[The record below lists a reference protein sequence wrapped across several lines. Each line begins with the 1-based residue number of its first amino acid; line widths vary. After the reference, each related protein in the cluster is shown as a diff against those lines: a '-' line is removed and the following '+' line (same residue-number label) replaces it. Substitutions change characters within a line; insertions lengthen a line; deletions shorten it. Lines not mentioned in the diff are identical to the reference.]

1 MIKAGE
7 VSKRLKVH
15 ANTIRNWA
23 DEYSTFMSPDALG
36 KSPGGKRR
44 FTEDDLRILATVAEL
59 RNQGIGSDKIR
70 DALASGRRADIIP
83 PLPSPEEESA
93 RQSIALIPLPEYTR
107 ILDLLKSR
115 EEELARVI
123 AERDAALKD
132 KDIFSERIADLQREI
147 GLIEGELNVLKT
159 ERLSTPVLLRLAAVS
174 CWGYCTLGA
183 GQGDSGCNGLSR
195 TVTTAT
201 QISS

>member
-7 VSKRLKVH
+7 VAKRLKVH

-23 DEYSTFMSPDALG
+23 DEYAAHMSPDALG
-36 KSPGGKRR
+36 QAPGGKRR

-59 RNQGIGSDKIR
+59 RGQGIGADKIR
-70 DALASGRRADIIP
+70 DALADGRRADIIP
-83 PLPSPEEESA
+83 PLPTPEEESA

-123 AERDAALKD
+123 SERDSALSD
-132 KDIFSERIADLQREI
+132 KDTLNSKIADLQREI
-147 GLIEGELNVLKT
+147 GQLQGRLESVQQVIQ
-159 ERLSTPVLLRLAAVS
+159 ERQPAEFWLRVIIPLVIGVVIIALVAVVFLA
-174 CWGYCTLGA
+174 GRGA
-183 GQGDSGCNGLSR
+183 
-195 TVTTAT
+195 
-201 QISS
+201 